1 VIAGK
6 TDKIVPLPSNL
17 NNATHMITEIV
28 LGFEVLFVI
37 QSPNH
42 QSANSIEELLYNISQ
57 QLQNCDEAL
66 KLSKE
71 EERQLQEL
79 PDVTIFGS
87 KAYDDNS
94 NSSLFTVLTSLRS
107 WQRHTTYHHPIL
119 YKLHS
124 LKWLYKNQSFPELYR
139 LSEQDNAY
147 IVQLEPIIAHLIYCF
162 NNITQVVQNRRNDLP
177 ERFRILPSL
186 YEDFRMKLR
195 NILVDVRRGKCKS
208 MEINNII
215 SDKKYSSLKKPAI
228 DQFYDEVQQ
237 WLGKRKLME
246 RFQKDKIIY
255 SNIHDVFH
263 REGILLSLSDIDGIV
278 KDHFAK
284 KYTSAILWYS
294 SDRLKREKTD
304 KWEQLY
310 QQLTSERQQ
319 TSLIYADFTGCYQNL
334 EDFIVIRL
342 PASESQQNHSK
353 GKTLNETSFTNF
365 VIISSLFTII
375 KN

>member
-1 VIAGK
+1 
-6 TDKIVPLPSNL
+6 
-17 NNATHMITEIV
+17 
-28 LGFEVLFVI
+28 
-37 QSPNH
+37 
-42 QSANSIEELLYNISQ
+42 
-57 QLQNCDEAL
+57 
-66 KLSKE
+66 
-71 EERQLQEL
+71 
-79 PDVTIFGS
+79 
-87 KAYDDNS
+87 
-94 NSSLFTVLTSLRS
+94 
-107 WQRHTTYHHPIL
+107 
-119 YKLHS
+119 
-124 LKWLYKNQSFPELYR
+124 
-139 LSEQDNAY
+139 
-147 IVQLEPIIAHLIYCF
+147 
-162 NNITQVVQNRRNDLP
+162 
-177 ERFRILPSL
+177 
-186 YEDFRMKLR
+186 MKLR

-215 SDKKYSSLKKPAI
+215 SDKKYSSLRKPAI

-255 SNIHDVFH
+255 SNIRDVFH
-263 REGILLSLSDIDGIV
+263 RESILLSLSDIDGIV